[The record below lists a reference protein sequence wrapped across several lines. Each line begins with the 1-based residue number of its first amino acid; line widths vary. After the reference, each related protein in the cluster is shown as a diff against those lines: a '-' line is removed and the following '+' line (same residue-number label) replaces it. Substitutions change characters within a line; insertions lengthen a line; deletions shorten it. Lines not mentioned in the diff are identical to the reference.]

1 MADFTSPASA
11 PQSGILN
18 APPGMPPGG
27 KRGSLMDLAPAA
39 HDGGMGE
46 QATNPQVMALQALKM
61 MEMGAQLMAS
71 ALPAVA
77 GPVTAFMEQLKQVV
91 PQQLASDV
99 AGGTPS
105 AAGAMPPAP
114 PGPPQMGAPGGGPSG
129 GGMQ

>member
-11 PQSGILN
+11 PQSGLLN
-18 APPGMPPGG
+18 TPPGMPPGG
-27 KRGSLMDLAPAA
+27 KRGSLMDLAPGAP
-39 HDGGMGE
+39 DGGMGE
-46 QATNPQVMALQALKM
+46 QANDPQVMALQALKM
-61 MEMGAQLMAS
+61 FDMAAKLMSA
-71 ALPAVA
+71 ALPAVGA
-77 GPVTAFMEQLKQVV
+77 PCTAFVEQLSQVV

-99 AGGTPS
+99 AGGAPS